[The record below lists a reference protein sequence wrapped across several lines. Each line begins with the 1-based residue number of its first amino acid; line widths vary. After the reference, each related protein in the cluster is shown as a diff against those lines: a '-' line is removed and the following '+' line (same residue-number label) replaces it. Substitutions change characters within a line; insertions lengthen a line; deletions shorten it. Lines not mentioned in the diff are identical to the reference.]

1 MNHYVNWLHDVAKLV
16 YIVGNYDQAVKIKK
30 WLDPSDNKYCLPYPE
45 TKFFSGVSNNSPR
58 KLSRR
63 LRSKVPGKASSEP
76 TGSRKPF
83 RK

>member
-16 YIVGNYDQAVKIKK
+16 YIVGNYDQAAKIKK
-30 WLDPSDNKYCLPYPE
+30 LLDPSDNKYCLPHSE

-58 KLSRR
+58 TLSRR
-63 LRSKVPGKASSEP
+63 LRSKVPAKVLSGP
-76 TGSRKPF
+76 TGSRKPS